1 MPSANNFFQLGELDM
16 TAKALKTRVS
26 PRAVTVDRHGHVRLR
41 LNLNTG
47 RGHLHLNHTHIST
60 GDDICSKGGNIV
72 RSLQKQVTL

>member
-47 RGHLHLNHTHIST
+47 RGHLHLQRFS
-60 GDDICSKGGNIV
+60 
-72 RSLQKQVTL
+72 